1 MDSTD
6 KFYFFVVFVNTLCNH
21 YGNIVHYNCISDIGS
36 GDFTPHGIYFDDNSS
51 GQTAYGNILINIPG
65 YAILVGGG
73 RDNCIENNLI
83 INSGNLIL
91 YDDRAYEGYHNDGWY
106 AKNCKEPDSRLWQ
119 LMNEAK
125 DFNASIGYKY
135 EGIERMHQDYSR
147 EDDEGFAVNPS
158 GSTLKNNIIISDK
171 NKVGDIAKI
180 VKKYSVVENNKA
192 FTPRNAESSFEDFS
206 NGDYRLKSES
216 EISEK
221 CPDFS
226 EIPYEEIGR
235 K

>member
-1 MDSTD
+1 M
-6 KFYFFVVFVNTLCNH
+6 
-21 YGNIVHYNCISDIGS
+21 
-36 GDFTPHGIYFDDNSS
+36 
-51 GQTAYGNILINIPG
+51 
-65 YAILVGGG
+65 
-73 RDNCIENNLI
+73 
-83 INSGNLIL
+83 
-91 YDDRAYEGYHNDGWY
+91 
-106 AKNCKEPDSRLWQ
+106 WQ

-158 GSTLKNNIIISDK
+158 GSTLKNNIIISEK
-171 NKVGDIAKI
+171 NKVGDIAKT

-192 FTPRNAESSFEDFS
+192 FTQKKSESSFEDFS

-221 CPDFS
+221 CPDFT

>member
-1 MDSTD
+1 M
-6 KFYFFVVFVNTLCNH
+6 
-21 YGNIVHYNCISDIGS
+21 
-36 GDFTPHGIYFDDNSS
+36 
-51 GQTAYGNILINIPG
+51 
-65 YAILVGGG
+65 
-73 RDNCIENNLI
+73 
-83 INSGNLIL
+83 
-91 YDDRAYEGYHNDGWY
+91 
-106 AKNCKEPDSRLWQ
+106 WQ

-158 GSTLKNNIIISDK
+158 GSTLKNNIIISEK
-171 NKVGDIAKI
+171 NKVGDIAKT

-192 FTPRNAESSFEDFS
+192 FTPKNAESFFEDFS

-221 CPDFS
+221 CPDFT
-226 EIPYEEIGR
+226 EIPYKEIGR